1 MAETELLFPKLVVLG
16 ASGKTG
22 HQVVQ
27 EALKKGHS
35 VTAVVRSPEKF
46 HIK

>member
-1 MAETELLFPKLVVLG
+1 MAETGLVFPKLVVLG

-27 EALKKGHS
+27 QALKKGHS

-46 HIK
+46 FIK

>member
-1 MAETELLFPKLVVLG
+1 MAETDLLFPKLVVLG

-27 EALKKGHS
+27 QALKKGHS
-35 VTAVVRSPEKF
+35 VTAVVRNPDTF
-46 HIK
+46 YIK